1 MSRLWFCVLIACGS
15 PRAPAPAP
23 APTPAPLPAPAPADP
38 PAESKPVP
46 PKPPATVA
54 ANAIQLEIGPKPVY
68 LERTDSALLVNC
80 DLIVRN
86 TSSEPFKL
94 SEIELSVFDRT
105 GTLVFRKFVSGN
117 GVSPSIDTIPNR
129 VLAANAQHM
138 ILNPVHTLPRD
149 LDVTKARFTVTY
161 QHETGEQILVATEEV
176 APRDFVGKAKLVL
189 PLAGRLVAW
198 SGHDFLSHHR
208 RWDYTDPR
216 LVQFGFDSN
225 AARYSYDLIPVN
237 ERGEMRNG
245 PPGANESWFGFGK
258 PVLAPAAGKIVAF
271 SSKHPDNREFD
282 MGALKANLLVMFGN
296 YIVIEHSDTEYS
308 LLAHLK
314 QDSVKVQLDDVVRAG
329 QEIAAVG
336 ASGSSL
342 MPHLHYQL
350 QTHQT
355 GHAEGLPAYFHKF
368 VKLRGR
374 RAVVARGHVDTGDIV
389 ESRAK

>member
-1 MSRLWFCVLIACGS
+1 
-15 PRAPAPAP
+15 
-23 APTPAPLPAPAPADP
+23 
-38 PAESKPVP
+38 
-46 PKPPATVA
+46 VA
-54 ANAIQLEIGPKPVY
+54 ADSLELAIGPNPIF
-68 LERTDSALLVNC
+68 LERTDGALLLNC

-94 SEIELSVFDRT
+94 SEVELSVFDRA
-105 GTLVFRKFVSGN
+105 GAVVFRKFVSGN
-117 GVSPSIDTIPNR
+117 GVSPSIDTIANR
-129 VLAANAQHM
+129 ALAATAQHL
-138 ILNPVHTLPRD
+138 ILNPIHTLPRD
-149 LDVTKARFTVTY
+149 LDVAKVRFSMTY
-161 QHETGEQILVATEEV
+161 RHETGEQTLVATKE
-176 APRDFVGKAKLVL
+176 ASPREFTGKARLIL

-225 AARYSYDLIPVN
+225 AARYSYDLIPVD

-245 PPGANESWFGFGK
+245 PAEKNESWFGFGR
-258 PVLAPAAGKIVAF
+258 PVLAPAAGKVVAF
-271 SSKHPDNREFD
+271 ASSHPDNRDFD
-282 MGALKANLLVMFGN
+282 MGALEANLLVMFGN
-296 YIVIEHSDTEYS
+296 YVVIEHAPDEYS

-314 QDSVKVQLDDVVRAG
+314 QNSVKVELDDVVRAG
-329 QEIAAVG
+329 QVIAAVG

-350 QTHQT
+350 QTTQT

-374 RAVVARGHVDTGDIV
+374 KAVIARGHVDTGELV